1 MADKGQNGQK
11 WSEMV
16 KKWSKCA
23 SRHGIQI
30 VVAALILYEKSEL

>member
-23 SRHGIQI
+23 SRHGIQNM
-30 VVAALILYEKSEL
+30 VAALILYEKSEL